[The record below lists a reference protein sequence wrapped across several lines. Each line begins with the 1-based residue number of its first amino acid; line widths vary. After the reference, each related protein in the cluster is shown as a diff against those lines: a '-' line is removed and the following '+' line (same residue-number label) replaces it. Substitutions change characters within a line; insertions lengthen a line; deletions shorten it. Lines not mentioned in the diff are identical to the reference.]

1 MDIPMA
7 EDKGI
12 FCNRVRFSYGRQ
24 VVLNDVSFSI
34 GKEVTGLLDV
44 NGAGKTTLL
53 NILSTLKKPTIGEVF
68 IAGCDLSSHKGIEE
82 ARKKLGFLPQHFEVM
97 NFSSVEDNVAYA
109 AWSHGVSDSK
119 VGEAVRRVIQSM
131 NLEEKAKTKAR
142 KLSGGQRQRLGVAC
156 AIAHDPQIVILD
168 ESTVGVDPLQRN
180 DLRALIKDLGKEHTV
195 TLSTHLVDDIARI
208 AQTLLILNNGRLA
221 YDGSI
226 ADLEEVKKLKSDSPI
241 DTATAIEHAFAR
253 IAV

>member
-1 MDIPMA
+1 MDILMA

-12 FCNRVRFSYGRQ
+12 FCNHVRFSYGRQ

-253 IAV
+253 LAV

>member
-1 MDIPMA
+1 MA

-12 FCNRVRFSYGRQ
+12 FCNHVRFSYGRQ

-241 DTATAIEHAFAR
+241 DTVTAIEHAFAR
-253 IAV
+253 LAV

>member
-1 MDIPMA
+1 MA

-12 FCNRVRFSYGRQ
+12 FCNHVRFSYGRQ

>member
-1 MDIPMA
+1 MA

-12 FCNRVRFSYGRQ
+12 FCNHVRFSYGRQ

-253 IAV
+253 LAV